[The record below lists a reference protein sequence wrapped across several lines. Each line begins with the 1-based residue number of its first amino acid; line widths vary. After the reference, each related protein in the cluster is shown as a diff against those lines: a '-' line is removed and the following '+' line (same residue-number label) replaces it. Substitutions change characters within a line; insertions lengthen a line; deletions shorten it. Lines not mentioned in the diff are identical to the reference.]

1 MLRRFLRRRIPT
13 PEQSVLRC
21 SFCNKTQSE
30 VQKLIAGP
38 TVFICD
44 ECVQIC
50 TDIIREDK
58 ESSPTAVGPPAEP
71 HSTYSTQ
78 SEPHSTYSTQV
89 VMCTL
94 CRIPLPCED
103 ALVIP
108 ERGFLCP
115 GCSGEIEA
123 ALARKRE
130 NVT

>member
-1 MLRRFLRRRIPT
+1 
-13 PEQSVLRC
+13 
-21 SFCNKTQSE
+21 
-30 VQKLIAGP
+30 LIAGP

-50 TDIIREDK
+50 SDIIREDK
-58 ESSPTAVGPPAEP
+58 ESSPTAVGPPA
-71 HSTYSTQ
+71 
-78 SEPHSTYSTQV
+78 EPHSTYSTQV